1 MHVKIS
7 LVTLVVLFM
16 SIVLIQCTPIDI
28 LSQLTDSS
36 ERELLYR
43 IADYL
48 SNDYSDDS
56 GSYSL
61 PAVQTRGEL
70 SERQER
76 CRLPMKRGLCRAL
89 LPRYRYDPVAQNCI
103 EFKFGG

>member
-1 MHVKIS
+1 MHVKKS
-7 LVTLVVLFM
+7 LVTLVVLFI
-16 SIVLIQCTPIDI
+16 SIVMIQCTPIDI

-56 GSYSL
+56 GSYSV
-61 PAVQTRGEL
+61 PAVQTRGV

-89 LPRYRYDPVAQNCI
+89 LPRYRYDPIAQNCS